1 LDANSSACWRDAQP
15 TDKDLERTQLIIDW
29 VKTET
34 GNSDY
39 FHNLKLALSNRV
51 AVRQT
56 MGIIASAPQAYNRAM
71 GQLAERAARDAAPDA
86 GPVGAVGERIEV
98 TATVLRV
105 KAIESEYG
113 SKLVVSMRTDKGN
126 ELVTFTTG
134 QGVNSN
140 DIGKTFTV
148 RGTVKKHAVYSGKS
162 QTNLGRCM
170 FKAQA

>member
-1 LDANSSACWRDAQP
+1 
-15 TDKDLERTQLIIDW
+15 
-29 VKTET
+29 
-34 GNSDY
+34 
-39 FHNLKLALSNRV
+39 
-51 AVRQT
+51 

-148 RGTVKKHAVYSGKS
+148 RGTVKKHTVYSGKS